1 MKNTVKCGNCS
12 LEKKLRLTCECQFQ
26 EASTGIRLCNSRLLF
41 INWERVFQINVASF
55 VFSRASL
62 VKWLDW
68 SGSWFIITKVW
79 QGFIG
84 ILGWRAGTC
93 CWNPCPSHLP
103 LCPASILQLLASLH
117 HYTVRDSGSVEGH
130 VRATGCDQHY
140 HSRPSHVS
148 PTASW
153 PMSGEEERS
162 SLVGKSP
169 WFVPLRPAFW
179 YVLRNSEK
187 MCFSSQSLARTFLM
201 HTQKSCFEYQR
212 LNNKL
217 FALTIFMPCLSTGFV
232 STPLLSIG
240 ERFRKV
246 WRPPVYETVQ
256 RRIILFFLCYPCFT
270 CVNNYLLNVFAENIG
285 LNFWLLLYL
294 AIYEENFA
302 YIVVSIV
309 LLKKTMLTCIQKAYV
324 RESDWTSPHQPYLG
338 ELRGR
343 IGETERV
350 VLYCIYVKWSW
361 TLTSFSRFI
370 THIFVYFWISQF
382 LRLVFWWFGY

>member
-1 MKNTVKCGNCS
+1 MAYVRGRR
-12 LEKKLRLTCECQFQ
+12 E
-26 EASTGIRLCNSRLLF
+26 
-41 INWERVFQINVASF
+41 
-55 VFSRASL
+55 VFS
-62 VKWLDW
+62 
-68 SGSWFIITKVW
+68 SGKISMV
-79 QGFIG
+79 
-84 ILGWRAGTC
+84 
-93 CWNPCPSHLP
+93 CPPEACL
-103 LCPASILQLLASLH
+103 LICPKKF
-117 HYTVRDSGSVEGH
+117 R
-130 VRATGCDQHY
+130 
-140 HSRPSHVS
+140 
-148 PTASW
+148 
-153 PMSGEEERS
+153 
-162 SLVGKSP
+162 
-169 WFVPLRPAFW
+169 
-179 YVLRNSEK
+179 K

-232 STPLLSIG
+232 STPLPSIG
-240 ERFRKV
+240 ERLRKV
-246 WRPPVYETVQ
+246 WRPPVYETVH

-302 YIVVSIV
+302 YIVVNIV

-343 IGETERV
+343 VGETERV